1 VEALRY
7 CFNGIA
13 RDKFGNVIEGAV
25 CKVFLAGT
33 ETPASIYT
41 VPTGGT
47 SQASVVSAS
56 NGWFYFYVDDT
67 EYYQSQKFKIRV
79 ESRGYATRNYD
90 SVAIFP
96 VSPITIVSYQPA
108 DAEGSDGDILIYEG

>member
-1 VEALRY
+1 M
-7 CFNGIA
+7 FNGIA

-33 ETPASIYT
+33 ETAASVYT
-41 VPTGGT
+41 VSTGGT

-56 NGWFYFYVDDT
+56 NGTFSFYVDDT

-79 ESRGYATRNYD
+79 EPRGYIIRDYD
-90 SVAIFP
+90 NVVVFP
-96 VSPITIVSYQPA
+96 ASPITIVSVQPP
-108 DAEGSDGDILIYEG
+108 DSSGSDGDILIYEG